1 MVLETKKRRIS
12 RLQKAD
18 GSAKISFKQHFI
30 SNLDLT
36 EELPKN
42 GDKGKDVS
50 TETEH
55 GKDNFA
61 SKKNSDK
68 VSSDKERENNP
79 SRRKSD
85 HVSSE
90 LITDKLESLYN
101 QIIDA

>member
-1 MVLETKKRRIS
+1 MSVIS
-12 RLQKAD
+12 
-18 GSAKISFKQHFI
+18 S
-30 SNLDLT
+30 
-36 EELPKN
+36 
-42 GDKGKDVS
+42 
-50 TETEH
+50 EH

-79 SRRKSD
+79 SGRKSD